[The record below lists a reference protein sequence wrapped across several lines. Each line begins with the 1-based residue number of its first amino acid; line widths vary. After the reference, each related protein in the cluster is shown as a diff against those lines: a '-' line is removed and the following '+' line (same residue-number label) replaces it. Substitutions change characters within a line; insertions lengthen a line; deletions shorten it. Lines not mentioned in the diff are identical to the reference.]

1 MPIVQIHLMSGR
13 TNEQKRKLVKSV
25 TQAICDS
32 VDVNPENV
40 RIILSEMSDNNY
52 SFAGQLV
59 IDKQKKK

>member
-52 SFAGQLV
+52 SFAGELV